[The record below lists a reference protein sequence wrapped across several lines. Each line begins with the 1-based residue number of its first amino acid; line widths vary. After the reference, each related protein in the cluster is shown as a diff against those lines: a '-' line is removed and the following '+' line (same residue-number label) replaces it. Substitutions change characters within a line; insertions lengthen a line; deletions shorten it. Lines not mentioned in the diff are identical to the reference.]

1 MTNCSQIDFWKRH
14 KVWRLERPKSWANL
28 KCYAFPPNFVKICS
42 DKPLVILIAPVWKLI
57 SHAFATSDRSSNP
70 IASERQSSYIAS
82 KSASSFETQLAWKI
96 WRIWRSH
103 ADRGFS
109 DEATKI
115 ISASWP
121 SGTDKQYNSALKKWC
136 CWCEHRREL
145 IYFKQL

>member
-82 KSASSFETQLAWKI
+82 KSASSFETQLAWKLSGDHMQTEAFLMKQP
-96 WRIWRSH
+96 RSSVPH
-103 ADRGFS
+103 GPLGL
-109 DEATKI
+109 I
-115 ISASWP
+115 
-121 SGTDKQYNSALKKWC
+121 NSTT
-136 CWCEHRREL
+136 
-145 IYFKQL
+145 QL